1 MHPLHLSLHLHLLA
15 VAGQALHLH
24 HAPCTHFTRFS
35 SADLPTDP
43 RASRKRTKSASGR
56 SRNPSRDSKRN
67 SLAKSRSRSASLTTQ
82 ATGQEEQ
89 PEYININSLK
99 SQEKPEV
106 ELTRGSKIKPTNA
119 IGPDDWYRDDFDFDK
134 SHPFLDDPMLLK
146 QYAQILDMKYRD
158 SSTERIEEMLK
169 QGSLIDQAQLER
181 SLYSES
187 QRTME
192 SSEPNSLVSHTFSTG
207 RYPDSGYDTLKY
219 ELDAGR
225 SQMCVDIDIKES
237 DQRGLQSEHQ
247 GYRDEEREE
256 RRGPK
261 DKRQGCRDERK
272 IKSWHSSN
280 FADFQL
286 MEQGGD
292 TVLLSIEGHGEELE
306 NTIKRSPRDRAGD
319 KVDWQLGKSY
329 KDLRR
334 EKEAPPKNVVKERLK
349 SFESTGEPT
358 DGGLTPGEERPR
370 PESRGGGEKFK
381 LKGDLFKQPSCPKL
395 RDEEEEESSDADDK
409 VLMKKLEASEKK
421 LEHKRSVKDL
431 LSDFE
436 RKSKALQEKEEG
448 RRVSGIGSYLLQ
460 DSREAG
466 GRRVFSDTETLMY
479 ETSSE
484 EDQSEDELSPRRPVE
499 TKAYIE
505 AEPEKPTVAPEPPP
519 LPPKRPPP
527 SPALHSASPDF
538 QIMSSQEME
547 ETPSKDNKRKPD
559 KSRGA
564 AAEILNEETYLT
576 MTPSKSLSSLP
587 STAARKAGH
596 GVQGS
601 TYNSVTSLTS
611 SHSSLASATGNR
623 GSMTPT
629 EALIHS
635 STTSINHSRTPSQS
649 LVMEHFGLAGRQE
662 ETYVEM
668 NEDGSKKVDEPR
680 RKPKEPVLARQS
692 SIGARDPL
700 DTTLTYEHDESP
712 RYCEIEEKSHYELL
726 CNARTAMTQQQQ
738 RYEVVYQEILGGDM
752 DERTAQA
759 EGAAPSRRKEMEPLR
774 PIEGLPDILGNAP
787 TNKGNSSSD
796 ADDESSKDFDAL
808 ETVRPVSKITL
819 DDTFRPA
826 SFYLSHCKARDGG
839 GSGDSS
845 DSDLVSPPPV
855 PSSPPPMEEVL
866 LGFSSLSD
874 RDSSLHTESLNNLLS
889 AAKSAHAFREQSG
902 RIPQEEMPLEAR
914 RPSVSSR
921 TSASSARSPSRETTL
936 SPMREMALSPT
947 RHHGSQQSLGSRELP
962 PLPTGSQ
969 QSLASREVQAMVAGR
984 GSREV
989 LVISP
994 FHSREGS
1001 LDNETFLRPSFTQGM
1016 DHSQR
1021 STSAE
1026 LSSSDTA
1033 NYEQEYRRYHLENI
1047 QEVSNTL
1054 ERTESGSHNTS
1065 IISQDL
1071 NISYNSVYD
1080 SRLQQGKVYKLE
1092 DHPVLQKRKSLD
1104 ERRDERQPPKYFQPD
1119 PHSAEIEAELQSPRG
1134 KVPYYVSDLEESM
1147 GEETGGG
1154 HFNALPTNQ
1163 PSEGSFGMVDVIT
1176 QSMNALD
1183 VESKSY
1189 FEDKNQVENERIAML
1204 RRSYTPDPYLTKN
1217 AGKEASPRQSAAD
1230 GSFES
1235 NNVSRS
1241 KSLEGLLG
1249 DSPGVPKANLGY
1261 APQTRQLRSP
1271 HNFMD
1276 SPKPVSVRGY
1286 QPPPPPLGV
1295 PPLDL
1300 RASVPS
1306 PGHRPSLGSPHE
1318 ATEEDEAWAENL
1330 RRASLRQ
1337 HRAASTPPSEDRIR
1351 GYGGPAPPTAPKPK
1365 TPVHFQSTAGPPA
1378 GGPQGTTMEP
1388 PLRNSAA
1395 PSSQRAQNFLEHGLP
1410 TPNNGPGGGPTHNT
1424 SRPSSRGAGGRG
1436 RPADM
1441 AARSMT
1447 LPARIK
1453 YSQDLS
1459 SGRPEN
1465 SFEDNSPRTRTSKS
1479 GLPEDSEVVPP
1490 SPRGP
1495 DPHGGHSL
1503 PRESH
1508 QRQRGSQR
1516 RREVGPPFL
1525 SPSHQPRTNLS
1536 FFYPLMI
1543 LCSPDPAEDL
1553 VRSRRRNP
1561 SSGARGSDL
1570 ETLKRVGQKIDNR
1583 VFLQAMI
1590 TNFSRSLVATSPT
1603 SRLET
1608 FWGRAM
1614 KSWC

>member
-1 MHPLHLSLHLHLLA
+1 MFCTCTCT
-15 VAGQALHLH
+15 
-24 HAPCTHFTRFS
+24 CTHFTRFS

-43 RASRKRTKSASGR
+43 RASRKRTKSAGGR
-56 SRNPSRDSKRN
+56 SRNPSRDSRRN
-67 SLAKSRSRSASLTTQ
+67 SLAKSRSRSASLTQ
-82 ATGQEEQ
+82 AATSEEQ
-89 PEYININSLK
+89 PEYINVNSLK
-99 SQEKPEV
+99 SQDKPEV

-119 IGPDDWYRDDFDFDK
+119 IGPDDWYRDDFDFGK

-187 QRTME
+187 QRPVE
-192 SSEPNSLVSHTFSTG
+192 SSEPNSLVSHTFSSG

-225 SQMCVDIDIKES
+225 SQLCVDIDIKE
-237 DQRGLQSEHQ
+237 GGEHMIQ
-247 GYRDEEREE
+247 NEAQVYKDEERGERTE
-256 RRGPK
+256 RRLPK
-261 DKRQGCRDERK
+261 DKRQGGSREERK

-286 MEQGGD
+286 MEKGDD
-292 TVLLSIEGHGEELE
+292 TVLLSIEGHGEDLE
-306 NTIKRSPRDRAGD
+306 STIKRSPRDRAGD
-319 KVDWQLGKSY
+319 KVDWHLGKSY
-329 KDLRR
+329 KDLRQ

-349 SFESTGEPT
+349 SFESTTGEPT
-358 DGGLTPGEERPR
+358 DGGLTKGVEDRPR

-381 LKGDLFKQPSCPKL
+381 LKGDLFKQTSSTKL
-395 RDEEEEESSDADDK
+395 RDEDEEESSDADDK

-484 EDQSEDELSPRRPVE
+484 EDESDNEFSPPRPAVE
-499 TKAYIE
+499 TKASVE
-505 AEPEKPTVAPEPPP
+505 AEPEKPIVAPEPPP

-527 SPALHSASPDF
+527 SPAHHAASPDF
-538 QIMSSQEME
+538 QILNSQEVE
-547 ETPSKDNKRKPD
+547 EAPSKDQKRKQD

-564 AAEILNEETYLT
+564 DVLNEETYLT

-587 STAARKAGH
+587 STKTRKSSH
-596 GVQGS
+596 NVQGS
-601 TYNSVTSLTS
+601 TYNSVTSLAS
-611 SHSSLASATGNR
+611 SHSSLASASGNR

-635 STTSINHSRTPSQS
+635 SSTSINHSRTPSQS
-649 LVMEHFGLAGRQE
+649 LVMEHFGLGRPE

-668 NEDGSKKVDEPR
+668 NEDGSKKADEPR
-680 RKPKEPVLARQS
+680 RKPREPVLARQGS
-692 SIGARDPL
+692 AGGAKETL
-700 DTTLTYEHDESP
+700 DTTLTYENDESP

-726 CNARTAMTQQQQ
+726 SNARTATAQQQQ
-738 RYEVVYQEILGGDM
+738 YEVVYQEILE
-752 DERTAQA
+752 ER
-759 EGAAPSRRKEMEPLR
+759 APKTRENAPTTIRRPEMEPLR

-808 ETVRPVSKITL
+808 ETVRPASKITL

-866 LGFSSLSD
+866 LGFSSFKD
-874 RDSSLHTESLNNLLS
+874 RDSNSLNNLLTGTNS
-889 AAKSAHAFREQSG
+889 ANVFREQSG
-902 RIPQEEMPLEAR
+902 RIAQEEISLETR

-921 TSASSARSPSRETTL
+921 TSARSPTREATL
-936 SPMREMALSPT
+936 SPMREVALSPT
-947 RHHGSQQSLGSRELP
+947 RQHGSQQSLGSRELP

-1001 LDNETFLRPSFTQGM
+1001 LDNETFLRPSFTQGGLV

-1054 ERTESGSHNTS
+1054 ERNESGSHNTS

-1104 ERRDERQPPKYFQPD
+1104 ERREERQQPKYFQPD
-1119 PHSAEIEAELQSPRG
+1119 PHSAEIEADLQSPRG
-1134 KVPYYVSDLEESM
+1134 KVPYYVSDLEEST
-1147 GEETGGG
+1147 GDETGGQ
-1154 HFNALPTNQ
+1154 FSNLSANQ
-1163 PSEGSFGMVDVIT
+1163 PGGMVDVIT

-1217 AGKEASPRQSAAD
+1217 ASKEASPRQSAE
-1230 GSFES
+1230 SFES

-1241 KSLEGLLG
+1241 KSLDGLLG

-1261 APQTRQLRSP
+1261 APQSRQLCSP

-1300 RASVPS
+1300 GSGAPS
-1306 PGHRPSLGSPHE
+1306 PAQRPSLGSPHE
-1318 ATEEDEAWAENL
+1318 ASEEDAAWADNL

-1365 TPVHFQSTAGPPA
+1365 TPVHFQSSAVPPA
-1378 GGPQGTTMEP
+1378 GGPQGAAMEP

-1395 PSSQRAQNFLEHGLP
+1395 PSSQRAENFLEHGLP
-1410 TPNNGPGGGPTHNT
+1410 TLNSGGGGGPIHNT
-1424 SRPSSRGAGGRG
+1424 SRPSSRGPASRG
-1436 RPADM
+1436 RQTDM

-1453 YSQDLS
+1453 YSQDVS
-1459 SGRPEN
+1459 SGRPES

-1479 GLPEDSEVVPP
+1479 GLPEDAEVVPP

-1508 QRQRGSQR
+1508 QRPRGSAR
-1516 RREVGPPFL
+1516 RTWSLLPPPL
-1525 SPSHQPRTNLS
+1525 PTTCISSPFTSVK
-1536 FFYPLMI
+1536 MI
-1543 LCSPDPAEDL
+1543 SCSPDPAEDF
-1553 VRSRRRNP
+1553 VRARRRNP
-1561 SSGARGSDL
+1561 SAGARGADL
-1570 ETLKRVGQKIDNR
+1570 ETLKRV
-1583 VFLQAMI
+1583 
-1590 TNFSRSLVATSPT
+1590 SY
-1603 SRLET
+1603 
-1608 FWGRAM
+1608 
-1614 KSWC
+1614 

>member
-1 MHPLHLSLHLHLLA
+1 MFCTCTCT
-15 VAGQALHLH
+15 
-24 HAPCTHFTRFS
+24 CTHFTRFS

-43 RASRKRTKSASGR
+43 RASRKRTKSAGGR
-56 SRNPSRDSKRN
+56 SRNPSRDSRRN
-67 SLAKSRSRSASLTTQ
+67 SLAKSRSRSASLTQ
-82 ATGQEEQ
+82 AATSEEQ
-89 PEYININSLK
+89 PEYINVNSLK
-99 SQEKPEV
+99 SQDKPEV

-119 IGPDDWYRDDFDFDK
+119 IGPDDWYRDDFDFGK

-187 QRTME
+187 QRPVE
-192 SSEPNSLVSHTFSTG
+192 SSEPNSLVSHTFSSG

-225 SQMCVDIDIKES
+225 SQLCVDIDIKE
-237 DQRGLQSEHQ
+237 GGEHMMQ
-247 GYRDEEREE
+247 NEAQMYKDEERGE
-256 RRGPK
+256 RNERQLPK
-261 DKRQGCRDERK
+261 DKRQGGSREERK

-286 MEQGGD
+286 MEKGDD
-292 TVLLSIEGHGEELE
+292 TVLLSIEGHGEDLE
-306 NTIKRSPRDRAGD
+306 STIKRSPRDRAGD
-319 KVDWQLGKSY
+319 KVDWHFGKSY
-329 KDLRR
+329 KDLRQ

-349 SFESTGEPT
+349 SFESTTGEPT
-358 DGGLTPGEERPR
+358 DGGLTKGVEDRPR

-381 LKGDLFKQPSCPKL
+381 LKGDLFKQTSSTKL
-395 RDEEEEESSDADDK
+395 RDEDEEESSDADDK

-466 GRRVFSDTETLMY
+466 ARRVFSDTETLMY

-484 EDQSEDELSPRRPVE
+484 EDESDNEFSPPRPAVE
-499 TKAYIE
+499 TKASVE
-505 AEPEKPTVAPEPPP
+505 AEPEKPIVAPEPPP

-527 SPALHSASPDF
+527 SPAHHAASPDF
-538 QIMSSQEME
+538 QILNSQKVE
-547 ETPSKDNKRKPD
+547 EAPSKDQKRKQD
-559 KSRGA
+559 KLRGA
-564 AAEILNEETYLT
+564 DVLNEETYLT

-587 STAARKAGH
+587 STKTRKSSH
-596 GVQGS
+596 NVQGS
-601 TYNSVTSLTS
+601 TYNSVTSLAS
-611 SHSSLASATGNR
+611 SHSSLASASGNR

-635 STTSINHSRTPSQS
+635 SSTSINHSRTPSQS
-649 LVMEHFGLAGRQE
+649 LVMEHFGLGRPE

-668 NEDGSKKVDEPR
+668 NEDGSKKADEPR
-680 RKPKEPVLARQS
+680 RKPREPVLARQGS
-692 SIGARDPL
+692 AGGAKETL
-700 DTTLTYEHDESP
+700 DTTLTYENDESP

-726 CNARTAMTQQQQ
+726 SNARTATAQQQQ
-738 RYEVVYQEILGGDM
+738 YEVVYQEILE
-752 DERTAQA
+752 ER
-759 EGAAPSRRKEMEPLR
+759 APKTRENAPTTIRRPEMEPLR

-808 ETVRPVSKITL
+808 ETVRPASKITL

-866 LGFSSLSD
+866 LGFSSFKD
-874 RDSSLHTESLNNLLS
+874 RDSNSLNNLLTGTNS
-889 AAKSAHAFREQSG
+889 ANVFREQSG
-902 RIPQEEMPLEAR
+902 RIAQEEISLETR

-921 TSASSARSPSRETTL
+921 TSARSPTREATL
-936 SPMREMALSPT
+936 SPMREVALSPT
-947 RHHGSQQSLGSRELP
+947 RQHGSQQSLGSRELP

-1001 LDNETFLRPSFTQGM
+1001 LDNETFLRPSFTQGGLV

-1054 ERTESGSHNTS
+1054 ERNESGSHNTS

-1104 ERRDERQPPKYFQPD
+1104 ERREERQQPKYFQPD
-1119 PHSAEIEAELQSPRG
+1119 PHSAEIEADLQSPRG
-1134 KVPYYVSDLEESM
+1134 KVPYYVSDLEEST
-1147 GEETGGG
+1147 GDETGGQ
-1154 HFNALPTNQ
+1154 FSNLSANQ
-1163 PSEGSFGMVDVIT
+1163 PGGMVDVIT

-1217 AGKEASPRQSAAD
+1217 ASKEASPRQSAE
-1230 GSFES
+1230 SFES

-1241 KSLEGLLG
+1241 KSLDGLLG

-1261 APQTRQLRSP
+1261 APQSRQLCSP

-1300 RASVPS
+1300 GSGAPS
-1306 PGHRPSLGSPHE
+1306 PAQRPSLGSPHE
-1318 ATEEDEAWAENL
+1318 ASEEDAAWADNL

-1365 TPVHFQSTAGPPA
+1365 TPVHFQSSAVPPA
-1378 GGPQGTTMEP
+1378 GGPQGSALEP

-1395 PSSQRAQNFLEHGLP
+1395 PSSQRAENFLEHGLP
-1410 TPNNGPGGGPTHNT
+1410 TPNSGGGGGPIHNT
-1424 SRPSSRGAGGRG
+1424 SRPSSRGPASRG
-1436 RPADM
+1436 RQTDM

-1453 YSQDLS
+1453 YSQDIS
-1459 SGRPEN
+1459 KGRPES

-1479 GLPEDSEVVPP
+1479 GLPEDAEVVPP

-1508 QRQRGSQR
+1508 HRPRGTAR
-1516 RREVGPPFL
+1516 RTWSLLPPPL
-1525 SPSHQPRTNLS
+1525 PTICIVSPFTSPK
-1536 FFYPLMI
+1536 MI
-1543 LCSPDPAEDL
+1543 SCSPDPAEDF
-1553 VRSRRRNP
+1553 VRARRRNP
-1561 SSGARGSDL
+1561 SAGARGADL
-1570 ETLKRVGQKIDNR
+1570 ETLKRV
-1583 VFLQAMI
+1583 
-1590 TNFSRSLVATSPT
+1590 SY
-1603 SRLET
+1603 
-1608 FWGRAM
+1608 
-1614 KSWC
+1614 

>member
-1 MHPLHLSLHLHLLA
+1 MFCTCTCT
-15 VAGQALHLH
+15 
-24 HAPCTHFTRFS
+24 CTHFTRFS

-43 RASRKRTKSASGR
+43 RASRKRTKSAGGR
-56 SRNPSRDSKRN
+56 SRNPSRDSRRN
-67 SLAKSRSRSASLTTQ
+67 SLAKSRSRSASLTQ
-82 ATGQEEQ
+82 AATSEEQ
-89 PEYININSLK
+89 PEYINVNSLK
-99 SQEKPEV
+99 SQDKPEV

-119 IGPDDWYRDDFDFDK
+119 IGPDDWYRDDFDFGK

-187 QRTME
+187 QRPVE
-192 SSEPNSLVSHTFSTG
+192 SSEPNSLVSHTFSSG

-225 SQMCVDIDIKES
+225 SQLCVDIDIKE
-237 DQRGLQSEHQ
+237 GGEHMIQ
-247 GYRDEEREE
+247 NEAQVYKDEERGERTE
-256 RRGPK
+256 RRLPK
-261 DKRQGCRDERK
+261 DKRQGGSREERK

-286 MEQGGD
+286 MEKGDD
-292 TVLLSIEGHGEELE
+292 TVLLSIEGHGEDLE
-306 NTIKRSPRDRAGD
+306 STIKRSPRDRAGD
-319 KVDWQLGKSY
+319 KVDWHLGKSY
-329 KDLRR
+329 KDLRQ

-349 SFESTGEPT
+349 SFESTTGEPT
-358 DGGLTPGEERPR
+358 DGGLTKGVEDRPR

-381 LKGDLFKQPSCPKL
+381 LKGDLFKQTSSTKL
-395 RDEEEEESSDADDK
+395 RDEDEEESSDADDK

-484 EDQSEDELSPRRPVE
+484 EDESDNEFSPPRPAVE
-499 TKAYIE
+499 TKASVE
-505 AEPEKPTVAPEPPP
+505 AEPEKPIVAPEPPP

-527 SPALHSASPDF
+527 SPAHHAASPDF
-538 QIMSSQEME
+538 QILNSQEVE
-547 ETPSKDNKRKPD
+547 EAPSKDQKRKQD

-564 AAEILNEETYLT
+564 DVLNEETYLT

-587 STAARKAGH
+587 STKTRKSSH
-596 GVQGS
+596 NVQGS
-601 TYNSVTSLTS
+601 TYNSVTSLAS
-611 SHSSLASATGNR
+611 SHSSLASASGNR

-635 STTSINHSRTPSQS
+635 SSTSINHSRTPSQS
-649 LVMEHFGLAGRQE
+649 LVMEHFGLGRPE

-668 NEDGSKKVDEPR
+668 NEDGSKKADEPR
-680 RKPKEPVLARQS
+680 RKPREPVLARQGS
-692 SIGARDPL
+692 AGGAKETL
-700 DTTLTYEHDESP
+700 DTTLTYENDESP

-726 CNARTAMTQQQQ
+726 SNARTATAQQQQ
-738 RYEVVYQEILGGDM
+738 YEVVYQEILE
-752 DERTAQA
+752 ER
-759 EGAAPSRRKEMEPLR
+759 APKTRENAPTTIRRPEMEPLR

-808 ETVRPVSKITL
+808 ETVRPASKITL

-866 LGFSSLSD
+866 LGFSSFKD
-874 RDSSLHTESLNNLLS
+874 RDSNSLNNLLTGTNS
-889 AAKSAHAFREQSG
+889 ANVFREQSG
-902 RIPQEEMPLEAR
+902 RIAQEEISLETR

-921 TSASSARSPSRETTL
+921 TSARSPTREATL
-936 SPMREMALSPT
+936 SPMREVALSPT
-947 RHHGSQQSLGSRELP
+947 RQHGSQQSLGSRELP

-1001 LDNETFLRPSFTQGM
+1001 LDNETFLRPSFTQGGLV

-1054 ERTESGSHNTS
+1054 ERNESGSHNTS

-1104 ERRDERQPPKYFQPD
+1104 ERREERQQPKYFQPD
-1119 PHSAEIEAELQSPRG
+1119 PHSAEIEADLQSPRG
-1134 KVPYYVSDLEESM
+1134 KVPYYVSDLEEST
-1147 GEETGGG
+1147 GDETGGQ
-1154 HFNALPTNQ
+1154 FSNLSANQ
-1163 PSEGSFGMVDVIT
+1163 PGGMVDVIT

-1217 AGKEASPRQSAAD
+1217 ASKEASPRQSAE
-1230 GSFES
+1230 SFES

-1241 KSLEGLLG
+1241 KSLDGLLG

-1261 APQTRQLRSP
+1261 APQSRQLCSP

-1300 RASVPS
+1300 GSGAPS
-1306 PGHRPSLGSPHE
+1306 PAQRPSLGSPHE
-1318 ATEEDEAWAENL
+1318 ASEEDAAWADNL

-1365 TPVHFQSTAGPPA
+1365 TPVHFQSSAVPPA
-1378 GGPQGTTMEP
+1378 GGPQGAAMEP

-1395 PSSQRAQNFLEHGLP
+1395 PSSQRAENFLEHGLP
-1410 TPNNGPGGGPTHNT
+1410 TLNSGGGGGPIHNT
-1424 SRPSSRGAGGRG
+1424 SRPSSRGPASRG
-1436 RPADM
+1436 RHTDM
-1441 AARSMT
+1441 TARSMT

-1453 YSQDLS
+1453 YSQDVS
-1459 SGRPEN
+1459 SGRPES

-1479 GLPEDSEVVPP
+1479 GLPEDAEVVPP

-1508 QRQRGSQR
+1508 QRPRGSAR
-1516 RREVGPPFL
+1516 RTWSLLPPPL
-1525 SPSHQPRTNLS
+1525 PTTCISSPFTSVK
-1536 FFYPLMI
+1536 MI
-1543 LCSPDPAEDL
+1543 SCSPDPAEDF
-1553 VRSRRRNP
+1553 VRARRRNP
-1561 SSGARGSDL
+1561 SAGARGADL
-1570 ETLKRVGQKIDNR
+1570 ETLKRV
-1583 VFLQAMI
+1583 
-1590 TNFSRSLVATSPT
+1590 SY
-1603 SRLET
+1603 
-1608 FWGRAM
+1608 
-1614 KSWC
+1614 

>member
-1 MHPLHLSLHLHLLA
+1 
-15 VAGQALHLH
+15 
-24 HAPCTHFTRFS
+24 
-35 SADLPTDP
+35 
-43 RASRKRTKSASGR
+43 
-56 SRNPSRDSKRN
+56 
-67 SLAKSRSRSASLTTQ
+67 
-82 ATGQEEQ
+82 
-89 PEYININSLK
+89 
-99 SQEKPEV
+99 
-106 ELTRGSKIKPTNA
+106 
-119 IGPDDWYRDDFDFDK
+119 
-134 SHPFLDDPMLLK
+134 MLLK

-181 SLYSES
+181 SLYSE
-187 QRTME
+187 RAVE
-192 SSEPNSLVSHTFSTG
+192 SSEPSSLVSHTFSTG

-225 SQMCVDIDIKES
+225 SQLCVDIDIKEEER
-237 DQRGLQSEHQ
+237 RGLQSEHQ
-247 GYRDEEREE
+247 GYRDEERDERSE

-261 DKRQGCRDERK
+261 DKRQERK

-292 TVLLSIEGHGEELE
+292 TVLLSIEGHDEDLE
-306 NTIKRSPRDRAGD
+306 STIKRSPRDRAGD
-319 KVDWQLGKSY
+319 NKVDWQFGKSY

-358 DGGLTPGEERPR
+358 DGGLTPAGEDRPR
-370 PESRGGGEKFK
+370 PESRSGGEKFK
-381 LKGDLFKQPSCPKL
+381 LKGDLFKQAASPKL

-466 GRRVFSDTETLMY
+466 GGRRVFSDTETLMY

-484 EDQSEDELSPRRPVE
+484 EEQSEDEFSPRRPAE
-499 TKAYIE
+499 TKACIE

-538 QIMSSQEME
+538 QILSSQEIE
-547 ETPSKDNKRKPD
+547 ETSARDNKRKPD

-564 AAEILNEETYLT
+564 EAEILNEETYLT

-587 STAARKAGH
+587 STPARKAGH
-596 GVQGS
+596 GIQGS
-601 TYNSVTSLTS
+601 TFNSVTSLTS

-623 GSMTPT
+623 MTPT

-649 LVMEHFGLAGRQE
+649 LVMEHFGLTGRQE

-680 RKPKEPVLARQS
+680 RKAKEPVLARQGS
-692 SIGARDPL
+692 SGSRDNL
-700 DTTLTYEHDESP
+700 DTTLTYDNDESP

-738 RYEVVYQEILGGDM
+738 QYEVVYQEILGGDN
-752 DERTAQA
+752 ERTAQA
-759 EGAAPSRRKEMEPLR
+759 GEAAPTRRKEMEPLR

-808 ETVRPVSKITL
+808 ETVRPSPKITL

-866 LGFSSLSD
+866 LGFSSD
-874 RDSSLHTESLNNLLS
+874 RDPSLHTDSLNNLLT
-889 AAKSAHAFREQSG
+889 AAKSAHTFREQSG
-902 RIPQEEMPLEAR
+902 RIPQEEMSLDAR

-921 TSASSARSPSRETTL
+921 TSAGSARSPTRETTL
-936 SPMREMALSPT
+936 SPMREMTLSPT

-1104 ERRDERQPPKYFQPD
+1104 ERRDERQQPKYFQPD

-1147 GEETGGG
+1147 GEETGGP
-1154 HFNALPTNQ
+1154 FNNLSANQ
-1163 PSEGSFGMVDVIT
+1163 PPEGSFGMVDVIT

-1189 FEDKNQVENERIAML
+1189 FEDKNQVENERIALL

-1217 AGKEASPRQSAAD
+1217 AGKEASPRQSAPVD
-1230 GSFES
+1230 GPFES

-1300 RASVPS
+1300 RVGAPS
-1306 PGHRPSLGSPHE
+1306 PAHRPSLGSQHE

-1378 GGPQGTTMEP
+1378 GGPQGAAMEP

-1410 TPNNGPGGGPTHNT
+1410 THNNGVGGGPTHNT
-1424 SRPSSRGAGGRG
+1424 SRPSSRGAGTR
-1436 RPADM
+1436 RHSDM

-1459 SGRPEN
+1459 TGRSEN

-1503 PRESH
+1503 PRENQ

-1516 RREVGPPFL
+1516 RGEVGPPFVSPSPQRL
-1525 SPSHQPRTNLS
+1525 NANRSYPSHQ
-1536 FFYPLMI
+1536 MI
-1543 LCSPDPAEDL
+1543 LFFPDPAEEL

-1570 ETLKRVGQKIDNR
+1570 ETLKRVK
-1583 VFLQAMI
+1583 
-1590 TNFSRSLVATSPT
+1590 TN
-1603 SRLET
+1603 
-1608 FWGRAM
+1608 
-1614 KSWC
+1614 